1 MSFDARFDKVLQLSR
16 ELAKY
21 KDSIVDLAVK
31 DLHFTVKDSVMEVDL
46 VTERLSMY
54 EQAREFLAD
63 RVPLG
68 GSGSSVS
75 LILSYNGTAWL
86 NTAITSIYMVGNR
99 VNVKFSSKGD
109 NVMALT
115 RDIYRPI
122 FGDAIAFHRGSGKS
136 FLERS
141 LEDPTVSA
149 VAVFGFDGNIMPY
162 QRAVEQSGKKLIF
175 EGPGQDPFIVFPDAD
190 MDLALDDLVTAKYI
204 YSGQTCTAPKRIFI
218 HRSIY
223 ESFLERLV
231 ERVRQLIVGDPADP
245 RTDVSPV
252 ASDLAV
258 SMIATQLDDALQKG
272 AQILVGGKI
281 EGNLIFPT
289 VVKNSTDDMLGMRE
303 EVFGPVAFTSS
314 FETSEEVLARAKN
327 HKYGL
332 RAAVFGGATA
342 KEVADAL
349 RGEDYCHPVP
359 DYSFGR
365 FGTVAHNEPRSV
377 SWQGAL
383 IVKPIGGYGYSG
395 WIWETVDG
403 RFRIKQGA
411 KLFSVETSLPG

>member
-1 MSFDARFDKVLQLSR
+1 MSFDARFDKVLQLSK
-16 ELAKY
+16 ELAKN
-21 KDSIVDLAVK
+21 KDKIVDLAVR
-31 DLHFTVKDSVMEVDL
+31 DLQFTVKDSLMEVDL
-46 VTERLSMY
+46 VAERLSMF
-54 EQAREFLAD
+54 EQARGFLAD
-63 RVPLG
+63 RIPLG
-68 GSGSSVS
+68 GTGSCVS

-109 NVMALT
+109 DVMALT

-122 FGDAIAFHRGSGKS
+122 FGDDITFHRGSGKS
-136 FLERS
+136 FLDAS
-141 LEDPTVSA
+141 LKDPSVSA

-190 MDLALDDLVTAKYI
+190 LDLALDDLVTAKYI
-204 YSGQTCTAPKRIFI
+204 YSGQTCTAPKRIFV
-218 HRSIY
+218 HRSLY
-223 ESFLERLV
+223 QSFLERLV
-231 ERVRQLIVGDPADP
+231 ERVRQLNVGDPADP
-245 RTDVSPV
+245 KTDVSPV

-258 SMIATQLDDALQKG
+258 SMIAAQLEDSSQKG
-272 AQILVGGKI
+272 AEILVGGTI
-281 EGNLIFPT
+281 DGNLIFPT
-289 VVKNSTDDMLGMRE
+289 VVKNCTDDMLGMRE

-314 FETSEEVLARAKN
+314 FETSKEVLARAKN

-342 KEVADAL
+342 KQVADAL

-359 DYSFGR
+359 DYTFGR
-365 FGTVAHNEPRSV
+365 FGTVAFNEPRSV

-411 KLFSVETSLPG
+411 KLFSVETSLPV